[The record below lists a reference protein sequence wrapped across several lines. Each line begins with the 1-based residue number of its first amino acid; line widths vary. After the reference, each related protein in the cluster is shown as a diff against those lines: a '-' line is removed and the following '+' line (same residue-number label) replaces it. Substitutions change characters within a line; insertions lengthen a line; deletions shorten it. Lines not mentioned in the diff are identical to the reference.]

1 MTNETAEHGVFCEN
15 VRMTPA
21 QSNEVIEDKL
31 LHLRPVMECALSEIT
46 RVRDILAN
54 GEISWR
60 RLLDRAL
67 GAVD

>member
-1 MTNETAEHGVFCEN
+1 MSREIAPHTMFCEN
-15 VRMTPA
+15 IQMTPA
-21 QSNEVIEDKL
+21 QSNDVIEEKL
-31 LHLRPVMECALSEIT
+31 LHLKPMLECALGEMT
-46 RVRDILAN
+46 RVRDALAN